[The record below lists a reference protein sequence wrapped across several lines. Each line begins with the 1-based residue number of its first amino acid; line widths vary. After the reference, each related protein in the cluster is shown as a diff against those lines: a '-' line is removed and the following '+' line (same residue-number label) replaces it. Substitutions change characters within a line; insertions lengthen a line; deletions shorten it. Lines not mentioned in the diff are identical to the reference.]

1 MKRLCALS
9 LVALLMTGCGAS
21 DLPVIESSE
30 DVASARTRGYP
41 DIPADDTPKGEY
53 SSYLGKDRDMFTY
66 FVEDWDSDNEPEVL
80 ARNLEGTR
88 LEYLDIQQSGVT
100 STKLI
105 DNQDGYTFE
114 LIVDE
119 TGFYVHGTQSIKSS
133 IPDDQ
138 GYSLVLIED
147 YVRYDFGVCEPTNT
161 VIHEHYQVK
170 DSLEAPE
177 RFSIYIDGN
186 QVLDK
191 SSEDYLTQEAEALEQ
206 YIPTYA
212 YTDVGENFETAF
224 ALYEK

>member
-30 DVASARTRGYP
+30 DVASARTKGYP

-119 TGFYVHGTQSIKSS
+119 TSFYVHGTQSIKSS